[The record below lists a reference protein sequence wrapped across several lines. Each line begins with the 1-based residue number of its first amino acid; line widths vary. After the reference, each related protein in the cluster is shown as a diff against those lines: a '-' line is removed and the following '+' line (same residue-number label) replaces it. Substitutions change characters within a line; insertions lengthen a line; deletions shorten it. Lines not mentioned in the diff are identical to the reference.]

1 MDEFTV
7 DAFVNRDDPIPV
19 ISFDPV
25 EDLSDEVEDPPAAT
39 ERDRKRDRLKKHVK
53 DNIQKARGKAAETGT
68 GMQDRLMEKYIS
80 SAISTNYANEYLIG
94 YSNK

>member
-1 MDEFTV
+1 MDEFTA

-25 EDLSDEVEDPPAAT
+25 EDLSDEEEDSPAA

-53 DNIQKARGKAAETGT
+53 DNIQKARGKAAGTGT
-68 GMQDRLMEKYIS
+68 GMQDRLMEKYIP
-80 SAISTNYANEYLIG
+80 SAIL
-94 YSNK
+94 SNLC

>member
-1 MDEFTV
+1 MDEFTA

-25 EDLSDEVEDPPAAT
+25 EDLSDEEEDAPAA

-68 GMQDRLMEKYIS
+68 GMQDRLMEKYIP
-80 SAISTNYANEYLIG
+80 SAVLSKLC
-94 YSNK
+94 

>member
-25 EDLSDEVEDPPAAT
+25 EDLSDEEEDFPAA
-39 ERDRKRDRLKKHVK
+39 EGGRKRDRLKKHVK
-53 DNIQKARGKAAETGT
+53 DNIQKARGKAADTGT
-68 GMQDRLMEKYIS
+68 GIQDRLMEKYIP
-80 SAISTNYANEYLIG
+80 SAILC
-94 YSNK
+94 KLC